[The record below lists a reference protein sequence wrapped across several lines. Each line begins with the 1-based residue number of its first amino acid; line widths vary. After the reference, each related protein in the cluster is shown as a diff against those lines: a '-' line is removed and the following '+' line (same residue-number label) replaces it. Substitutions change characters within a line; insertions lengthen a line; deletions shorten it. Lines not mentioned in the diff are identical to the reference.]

1 MSEENLKKLIFQSQY
16 TSEEFNETNSKMDL
30 YREQFYKEFPE
41 YHEKM
46 LESQKNSETNNNQ
59 NTEEEPVDS
68 NIEEEH
74 DSIKDTKKPLAKK
87 LYRRISKI
95 THPDKVESEFLTSYF
110 KKATTAYSENN
121 ISELFTIAS
130 FLNIDISDI
139 DKEKIVNDLKS
150 DIFTK
155 QFLISA
161 RKSSIAWLWANAKSE
176 EEKDKL
182 RKIIQKYD
190 EQNH

>member
-59 NTEEEPVDS
+59 STEEEPVDS
-68 NIEEEH
+68 NLEEEY

-139 DKEKIVNDLKS
+139 DKEKIINDLKS